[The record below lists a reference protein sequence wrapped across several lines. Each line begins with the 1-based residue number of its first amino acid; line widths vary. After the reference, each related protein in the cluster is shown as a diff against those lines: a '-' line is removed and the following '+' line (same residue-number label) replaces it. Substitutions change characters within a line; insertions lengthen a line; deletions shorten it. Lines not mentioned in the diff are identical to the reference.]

1 MFQMEGVDIFGNN
14 IYLLF
19 CSKAVVGIYKVQC
32 FASVGCFVGRLQSLT
47 NNKWGGFLAQLTISM

>member
-19 CSKAVVGIYKVQC
+19 CSKAVVGIYNIQC

-47 NNKWGGFLAQLTISM
+47 NNK